1 MQVPA
6 GLVSGE
12 GSLLGYNG
20 HLLIVLTMPFS
31 VLVRRERELSSSSYK
46 AANSIVRAP
55 SSLPNLTLNC
65 AS

>member
-31 VLVRRERELSSSSYK
+31 VLVRRERELSSSSSELQHVK
-46 AANSIVRAP
+46 P
-55 SSLPNLTLNC
+55 
-65 AS
+65 